1 MTLGKKKRSAVGRTL
16 GLLWKRVFAGI
27 LLFIPFYITYHI
39 IRVLF
44 LYIDGLSQPV
54 IRPLLGHRV
63 RGVGFI
69 LTFFIL
75 YGLGLIAT
83 NVVGRSFLKWLEGLL
98 LRTPVV
104 KNVYA
109 TVKEAMETLSLPSKE
124 KFKRVVL
131 VEYPR
136 KGILAIG
143 FVTGSTKGAEGKT
156 LLNVFIPSPPNPAT
170 GNLIFVPESDAI
182 DTALSIEEAAKIVIS
197 AGLLTPKEIT
207 KT

>member
-1 MTLGKKKRSAVGRTL
+1 MGKKKVKTFSKIL
-16 GLLWKRVFAGI
+16 SPLWKRIFAGI
-27 LLFIPFYITYHI
+27 LLFVPFYITYHI

-54 IRPLLGHRV
+54 VKPLLGHRA

-83 NVVGRSFLKWLEGLL
+83 NVVGRSFLKWLEGLV

-109 TVKEAMETLSLPSKE
+109 TVKEAIETVSMPSKE
-124 KFKRVVL
+124 KFKRVIL

-136 KGILAIG
+136 KGIYAVG
-143 FVTGSTKGAEGKT
+143 FVTGSTKGLGDKT

-170 GNLIFVPESDAI
+170 GNLIFVPEGEVVETD
-182 DTALSIEEAAKIVIS
+182 LSIEEAAKVVIS
-197 AGLLTPKEIT
+197 AGLLTPKEIA
-207 KT
+207 KL